1 MSDVDQRFHE
11 TWLGMLQPVEGL
23 VVSVPVLVQAQC
35 AERLVPDAQGRLLE
49 LVSVGHDGTPSCND
63 IEELFRGLLG
73 YPAEAIRREG
83 LDEYSFFI
91 PEGPQVLEPTLALRD
106 PSGSA
111 SHLIL
116 IWQLPEGLDLG
127 RPEAETG
134 AFHYPPTTKFDRLLR
149 HAGVPIGLLTNGRA
163 FRLVYAP
170 TGEATGHL
178 TFRLDEMLS
187 VGGRPILDAFVML
200 LSAHRLFGVAPERS
214 LPRILEDSR
223 RWQGRVSERLAE
235 QVLEAAGL
243 LLEGLQDAARRDG
256 DGTLNDTV
264 LSSGD
269 QVHRG
274 ILAALLRVV
283 FLLYAE
289 DSGLM
294 PVEHPVYRSAF
305 SVLTMFE
312 DLRAD
317 AGAYPD
323 SMANRFGGWGRLV
336 SVFRAVFLGVAH
348 QDLVLPPRRGTLFDP
363 HRFPFLEGWGPAGAA
378 PIVDAED
385 RSHVAVPT
393 VSDATVLAV
402 LERLIVLDG
411 QRISYR
417 SLDVEQI
424 GGVYESMLGYTVVRL
439 GGDGVRLRGL
449 RQWVVVDEL
458 LGVPA
463 ARRARWLKDLGLSN
477 SAADR
482 LARDLQAARGT
493 AAASLVLQGAAA
505 RGSDGQPLVR
515 RARALVIQLRGN
527 TDTSTAHY
535 TPRSLCGPI
544 VARTLEPLLKA
555 LGPEPSAA
563 QVLSLKICDPAM
575 GSGAFLVEVC
585 RSLAEQVLAAWQRE
599 GHVAAKESHD
609 PLMLARRVVA
619 QRCLYGVDRNADA
632 VELAKLSLWLVTL
645 ARELPFTFV
654 DHALRHGDSI
664 VGLDVDQIASFHWK
678 AGTADPVI
686 AAELKAS
693 LDEALPIRTRIED
706 LAIAN
711 ASEAQAEKQR
721 LLWDAE
727 DAIERLRTVADLVLA
742 AYFRGH
748 TVAER
753 EQLLASY
760 RKAVLAWL
768 RDEVPLP
775 AEVLEARTELRRSIP
790 AFHWMLEMPEVFDAG
805 RRDPLEPNQ
814 SHKLA
819 RMDAFAGNMP
829 FIGGRRIATIHGER
843 YAQWLCDAFE
853 STGEV
858 DYVTYFFLR
867 ANELLGRTGTIGF
880 IATNSISQGDTRR
893 VGLRRLLSEGIV
905 IFDAQNKLPWPGDA
919 TVLVAPLVLAKG
931 ASRDVIGPPH
941 LNGTAVSVINSRLR
955 SYAERDDPKEL
966 TSNAGVAL
974 VGCFLRGEGFV
985 LSPEEASAVLEAAP
999 QDKAVVRPYL
1009 VGEDIAKDPRQRP
1022 SRFVVDFAVMDLD
1035 AARKF
1040 TRAMAIVE
1048 ERVRPDRERL
1058 RTSGADASH
1067 RRFWWRFANTRNDLR
1082 AWLSDNPSCLVLPR
1096 VAKHLLV
1103 ARASA
1108 KQVFSEQV
1116 VVFTLDSM
1124 TAFATLQSRVHEA
1137 WVRLL
1142 SSTMGEGL
1150 RYSATDCFDTFPFP
1164 AFDPRQAIESVEAVG
1179 RDLEQAR
1186 AKYMVDEN
1194 VGLTVTYNR
1203 LKDPACDDT
1212 RILKLRKLHEEMD
1225 RRVLQV
1231 YAEGDLEG
1239 HWLDVEVA
1247 PLCPLDDEDK
1257 KKLEKF
1263 EDAVIGRLFELN
1275 AKRAKEEASKGL
1287 GGSVKKKAR
1296 AVKKSAASP
1305 NVEKK
1310 PRAEDD
1316 D

>member
-1 MSDVDQRFHE
+1 MSDVDERFHE
-11 TWLGMLQPVEGL
+11 AWLGMVQPVEGL
-23 VVSVPVLVQAQC
+23 VVSIPVLVQAQC

-49 LVSVGHDGTPSCND
+49 RCSVGADGTPSCND
-63 IEELFRGLLG
+63 LAELLRALLG
-73 YPAEAIRREG
+73 YPVEAILNEE
-83 LDEYSFFI
+83 LDEYSLFI
-91 PEGPQVLEPTLALRD
+91 PEGPQVLQPTLALRE
-106 PSGSA
+106 PSGPGT
-111 SHLIL
+111 LPL
-116 IWQLPEGLDLG
+116 LLVWQLPEGLDLD

-134 AFHYPPTTKFDRLLR
+134 AFHYSPTAKFDRLLR
-149 HAGVPIGLLTNGRA
+149 HSGVPIGLLTNDRA

-170 TGEATGHL
+170 AGEATGHL

-187 VGGRPILDAFVML
+187 AGGRPILDAFVML
-200 LSAHRLFGVAPERS
+200 LSAHRLFGVAQERS
-214 LPRILEDSR
+214 LSRILEDSR

-243 LLEGLQDAARRDG
+243 LLDGLQDAARRDG
-256 DGTLNDTV
+256 DDVLSDTV
-264 LSSGD
+264 INSGD

-294 PVEHPVYRSAF
+294 PVEHPIYRSAF
-305 SVLTMFE
+305 SVQTLFE
-312 DLRAD
+312 ELRAD
-317 AGAYPD
+317 AGAHPD
-323 SMANRFGGWGRLV
+323 SMPNRFGAWGRLI
-336 SVFRAVFLGVAH
+336 SVFRAVFLGVTH
-348 QDLVLPPRRGTLFDP
+348 HDLVLPPRRGTLFDP

-385 RSHVAVPT
+385 RAQVAVPT

-402 LERLIVLDG
+402 LQRLIVLDG

-424 GGVYESMLGYTVVRL
+424 GGVYESLLGYTVVRL
-439 GGDGVRLRGL
+439 AGDGACLRGL

-463 ARRARWLKDLGLSN
+463 ARRARWLKDLGLS
-477 SAADR
+477 STAADR

-493 AAASLVLQGAAA
+493 AAASLVLQGVAA
-505 RGSDGQPLVR
+505 RGSDGQPLAR
-515 RARALVIQLRGN
+515 RAGTLVIQPRGN

-535 TPRSLCGPI
+535 TPRSLCGPL

-555 LGPEPSAA
+555 LGPQPSAA

-575 GSGAFLVEVC
+575 GSGAFLVEAC
-585 RSLAEQVLAAWQRE
+585 RFLAEHVLAAWQRD
-599 GHVAAKESHD
+599 GHVAASGSHD
-609 PLMLARRVVA
+609 PVVLARRVVA

-678 AGTADPVI
+678 AGKADPVI
-686 AAELKAS
+686 AGELKAS
-693 LDEALPIRTRIED
+693 LAEALPIRTRIEY
-706 LAIAN
+706 LAVVDAP
-711 ASEAQAEKQR
+711 EAQAEKQR

-742 AYFRGH
+742 AYFRGN
-748 TVAER
+748 TSAER
-753 EQLLASY
+753 EQ
-760 RKAVLAWL
+760 VLAGYRQAAVAWL
-768 RDEVPLP
+768 KDETPLP
-775 AEVLEARTELRRSIP
+775 AEVAEARADLRRSIP
-790 AFHWMLEMPEVFDAG
+790 AFHWMLEMPEVFDSG
-805 RRDPLEPNQ
+805 RLDPLEPSQ
-814 SHKLA
+814 LHKVA

-829 FIGGRRIATIHGER
+829 FIGGRRIATVHNER
-843 YAQWLCDAFE
+843 YAQWLCDSFE

-867 ANELLGRTGTIGF
+867 ANELLGTTGTIGF

-893 VGLRRLLSEGIV
+893 VGLRRLLSEGLV
-905 IFDAQNKLPWPGDA
+905 IYDAQNKMPWPGDA

-931 ASRDVIGPPH
+931 ASRDVMGPPH

-966 TSNAGVAL
+966 ASNAGVAL

-985 LSPEEASAVLEAAP
+985 LSPEEASAILEAVPAE
-999 QDKAVVRPYL
+999 KAVVRPYL

-1035 AARKF
+1035 AARQFK
-1040 TRAMAIVE
+1040 RAMAIVE
-1048 ERVRPDRERL
+1048 ARVRPDRERL
-1058 RTSGADASH
+1058 RTTGADASH

-1108 KQVFSEQV
+1108 SQVFSEQV
-1116 VVFTLDSM
+1116 VVFTIDSM
-1124 TAFATLQSRVHEA
+1124 TAFATLQSRVHET

-1164 AFDPRQAIESVEAVG
+1164 TSDPRQIIESLEAVG
-1179 RDLEQAR
+1179 RDVEQAR
-1186 AKYMVDEN
+1186 TKFMVEEN

-1203 LKDPACDDT
+1203 LKDPACEDE
-1212 RILKLRKLHEEMD
+1212 RIVALRKLHEDMD
-1225 RRVLQV
+1225 RNVLKAYGERDPAGRWGEV
-1231 YAEGDLEG
+1231 
-1239 HWLDVEVA
+1239 DVP
-1247 PLCPLDDEDK
+1247 PLCPMSDDEKRRLD
-1257 KKLEKF
+1257 LF
-1263 EDAVIGRLFELN
+1263 EDMVIDRLFDLN
-1275 AKRAKEEASKGL
+1275 LRRSHAARPEAKLGTGRTTRARRREA
-1287 GGSVKKKAR
+1287 
-1296 AVKKSAASP
+1296 
-1305 NVEKK
+1305 
-1310 PRAEDD
+1310 
-1316 D
+1316 

>member
-1 MSDVDQRFHE
+1 MRCF
-11 TWLGMLQPVEGL
+11 
-23 VVSVPVLVQAQC
+23 
-35 AERLVPDAQGRLLE
+35 
-49 LVSVGHDGTPSCND
+49 
-63 IEELFRGLLG
+63 
-73 YPAEAIRREG
+73 
-83 LDEYSFFI
+83 
-91 PEGPQVLEPTLALRD
+91 
-106 PSGSA
+106 SA
-111 SHLIL
+111 SLI
-116 IWQLPEGLDLG
+116 
-127 RPEAETG
+127 
-134 AFHYPPTTKFDRLLR
+134 K
-149 HAGVPIGLLTNGRA
+149 N
-163 FRLVYAP
+163 
-170 TGEATGHL
+170 
-178 TFRLDEMLS
+178 
-187 VGGRPILDAFVML
+187 
-200 LSAHRLFGVAPERS
+200 
-214 LPRILEDSR
+214 
-223 RWQGRVSERLAE
+223 
-235 QVLEAAGL
+235 
-243 LLEGLQDAARRDG
+243 
-256 DGTLNDTV
+256 
-264 LSSGD
+264 
-269 QVHRG
+269 
-274 ILAALLRVV
+274 
-283 FLLYAE
+283 
-289 DSGLM
+289 
-294 PVEHPVYRSAF
+294 
-305 SVLTMFE
+305 
-312 DLRAD
+312 
-317 AGAYPD
+317 
-323 SMANRFGGWGRLV
+323 
-336 SVFRAVFLGVAH
+336 
-348 QDLVLPPRRGTLFDP
+348 LVLPPGEAPSFDP
-363 HRFPFLEGWGPAGAA
+363 HRFPFLEGWGPAGGA

-385 RSHVAVPT
+385 RAHVAVPT

-402 LERLIVLDG
+402 LERLVVLDG

-439 GGDGVRLRGL
+439 DGDGVCLRGP

-463 ARRARWLKDLGLSN
+463 ARRARWLKDLGLSS

-493 AAASLVLQGAAA
+493 ATASQVLQAVAAK
-505 RGSDGQPLVR
+505 GSDGQPLAR
-515 RARALVIQLRGN
+515 RAGYLVIQPRGN

-535 TPRSLCGPI
+535 TPRSLCGPL

-555 LGPEPSAA
+555 LGPTPSAA

-575 GSGAFLVEVC
+575 GSGAFLVEAC
-585 RSLAEQVLAAWQRE
+585 RFLAEHVRAAWQRE
-599 GHVAAKESHD
+599 GRVVPLASESHD
-609 PLMLARRVVA
+609 PLVLARRVVA

-693 LDEALPIRTRIED
+693 MAEALPVRTRIED
-706 LAIAN
+706 LAVAD
-711 ASEAQAEKQR
+711 APEAQAEKQR

-742 AYFRGH
+742 AYFRGN
-748 TVAER
+748 TSAER
-753 EQLLASY
+753 EQLRVGY
-760 RKAVLAWL
+760 HQAVVAWL

-775 AEVLEARTELRRSIP
+775 HDVVEARAEVRRTTP

-805 RRDPLEPNQ
+805 RPDPLEPSQ
-814 SHKLA
+814 SHVLA

-829 FIGGRRIATIHGER
+829 FIGGRRIATVHGER
-843 YAQWLCDAFE
+843 YAQWLCEAFE

-867 ANELLGRTGTIGF
+867 ANELLGKTGTIGF

-905 IFDAQNKLPWPGDA
+905 IYDAQNKLPWPGDA

-931 ASRDVIGPPH
+931 ACRDVIGPPH

-966 TSNAGVAL
+966 ASNAGVAL

-985 LSPEEASAVLEAAP
+985 LSPEEASAILEAAP
-999 QDKAVVRPYL
+999 EEKTVVRPYL

-1022 SRFVVDFAVMDLD
+1022 ARFVVDFAVMELD
-1035 AARKF
+1035 AAREFK
-1040 TRAMAIVE
+1040 RAMAIVE
-1048 ERVRPDRERL
+1048 ERIKPDRERL

-1082 AWLSDNPSCLVLPR
+1082 AWLSANPSCFVLPR

-1103 ARASA
+1103 ARGSAS
-1108 KQVFSEQV
+1108 QVFSEQV

-1164 AFDPRQAIESVEAVG
+1164 DAHPRQVIDSVEVVG
-1179 RDLEQAR
+1179 RRLEEFR

-1203 LKDPACDDT
+1203 LKDPACEDE
-1212 RILKLRKLHEEMD
+1212 RIIDLRRLHEEMD
-1225 RRVLQV
+1225 RTLLNAYGERDPTGRWGEV
-1231 YAEGDLEG
+1231 Y
-1239 HWLDVEVA
+1239 VP
-1247 PLCPLDDEDK
+1247 PLCPMSDDEKRRLD
-1257 KKLEKF
+1257 LF
-1263 EDAVIGRLFELN
+1263 EDMVIDRLFDLN
-1275 AKRAKEEASKGL
+1275 SRRFRAARPEPGPVTRRTTRTRRQGAS
-1287 GGSVKKKAR
+1287 
-1296 AVKKSAASP
+1296 
-1305 NVEKK
+1305 
-1310 PRAEDD
+1310 
-1316 D
+1316 